1 MGAAGRLA
9 GAAAAAGAARRCGR
23 YLAPNY
29 FEDQSGEPE
38 ELIEEGGR
46 ILVAARMR
54 ARAGGSGIELD
65 QVVYHLFTVKG
76 SRAVRF
82 AAYIDRREALAAL
95 RES

>member
-1 MGAAGRLA
+1 VRQ
-9 GAAAAAGAARRCGR
+9 

-38 ELIEEGGR
+38 ELIEAGDR

-54 ARAGGSGIELD
+54 ARARGSGIELD
-65 QVVYHLFTVKG
+65 QVVYHLFTVNG